1 MGLVFKNNAKTTL
14 SSGVNDS
21 TTTIPVT
28 EGSVFPVA
36 SATDG
41 TFFFATLDDDTNN
54 EIVKVT
60 ASTGNSGNQNLT
72 VVRAQ
77 ESTSARAFSSGDKVE
92 LRLTAGMVDTF
103 NLSGNAITLSSN
115 KMGFGDS
122 SPEVSLDLGSQTD
135 SLHVPVG
142 TTAQRP
148 GSPEAGYLRYNS
160 TTGKFEGYTNAW
172 GDLADGSD
180 FLVTNTYTTANA
192 STTAFTISNA
202 VQDEKQLL
210 VFIDGVFQAHN
221 SYSVSGTTVTLST
234 APASGREV
242 TIYSALSNLQGANM
256 VIATMTGDN
265 SDTTLDLGET
275 PVSENND
282 QVYIDGT
289 YQNKDTYSISGQ
301 TLTFSTA
308 PPTGTAVE
316 AITHTVLDISAAA
329 SSVLI
334 DEFTGNGSTTAFT
347 LAAAPA
353 NENNT
358 QVYVGGVYQEK
369 ATYSVSG
376 TTLTLT
382 EAPANDVSVEVM
394 SIAVGQ
400 INSAIQLSDADG
412 DTKVMVEES
421 SDEDKIRFDTGGSER
436 MIIDDGG
443 IVGIGTSSPTSYANS
458 QKTLVIEDSA
468 SPAIAWSDTGQTR
481 DWFAIAQG
489 SGLYFNYGDGGGSG
503 SASNVTSVL
512 VLDNSGSVGIGT
524 TDTYNAEADNL
535 IIYDSGNAGL
545 TIATGSTSGNNTIHF
560 ADGTSGDAQYRGVIE
575 YKHNDDSMRFKTD
588 GEQEK
593 VRIDGNNLF
602 LTGGTDARIQLGS
615 GGAGAAQVSND
626 TVHIRGDGD
635 DMKLMCANDGQFLF
649 EHNGTERLRLSASG
663 GTYAAMHITSD
674 YGRFDIGAL
683 NTGFHH
689 FMAQSGPSTVYF
701 NVACQANGGFS
712 NYSDEKLKEDITTL
726 TGALDSVA
734 KMKGVTF
741 KWKDAANRGGGN
753 AGKQFG
759 VTAQNM
765 LEIDAELPTLEIDP
779 LYNVTDKDG
788 ATDED
793 GNFKYVV
800 DGVKEDDKYY
810 TMDYSRLTPFFIEAI
825 KELKTKLEAAE
836 ARIATLEGS

>member
-14 SSGVNDS
+14 SSGVNNS

-36 SATDG
+36 DATAG

-60 ASTGNSGNQNLT
+60 ASSGSAGNQNLT

-77 ESTSARAFSSGDKVE
+77 EGTTARAFSSGDKVE

-103 NLSGNAITLSSN
+103 NLSGNDITLTSD
-115 KMGFGDS
+115 KMGFGDET
-122 SPEVSLDLGSQTD
+122 PEVSLDLGAKTD

-148 GSPEAGYLRYNS
+148 ASPEAGYLRYNS

-180 FLVTNTYTTANA
+180 FLVTNTFTTANN
-192 STTAFTISNA
+192 TTTTFTISNA

-265 SDTTLDLGET
+265 SDTTLDLGVT
-275 PVSENND
+275 PISENNV
-282 QVYIDGT
+282 QVYFDGV
-289 YQNKDTYSISGQ
+289 YQHKSTFSISGQ
-301 TLTFSTA
+301 ILTFSTA
-308 PPTGTAVE
+308 PPTGVAVE

-347 LAAAPA
+347 LSAAPT

-382 EAPANDVSVEVM
+382 EAPANGVSIEVM

-412 DTKVMVEES
+412 DTKVQVEES
-421 SDEDKIRFDTGGSER
+421 SDEDKIKFDTAGSER
-436 MIIDDGG
+436 MIITNAGS
-443 IVGIGTSSPTSYANS
+443 VGVGTATPDRLFHVSGSATSTVAKFSNTGNVVYVELNAAGQAGADAGYIKYNHVKEMS
-458 QKTLVIEDSA
+458 FWTSDTERLIIDSA
-468 SPAIAWSDTGQTR
+468 GHVTKPFQPAVLVTKSTSQLNIAVGSNMTHTWDSEIFDVNGDFASNTFTAPVTGKYLVNLQIRWQNIPTDILYLQTYLVTSNGFR
-481 DWFAIAQG
+481 YM
-489 SGLYFNYGDGGGSG
+489 GLFGSG
-503 SASNVTSVL
+503 SDL
-512 VLDNSGSVGIGT
+512 FNSS
-524 TDTYNAEADNL
+524 ADYYRDGQSL
-535 IIYDSGNAGL
+535 IIDM
-545 TIATGSTSGNNTIHF
+545 
-560 ADGTSGDAQYRGVIE
+560 DA
-575 YKHNDDSMRFKTD
+575 
-588 GEQEK
+588 
-593 VRIDGNNLF
+593 
-602 LTGGTDARIQLGS
+602 
-615 GGAGAAQVSND
+615 ND
-626 TVHIRGDGD
+626 TFYVRSH
-635 DMKLMCANDGQFLF
+635 Q
-649 EHNGTERLRLSASG
+649 SG
-663 GTYAAMHITSD
+663 GTQAT
-674 YGRFDIGAL
+674 DIGQESYL
-683 NTGFHH
+683 
-689 FMAQSGPSTVYF
+689 
-701 NVACQANGGFS
+701 
-712 NYSDEKLKEDITTL
+712 
-726 TGALDSVA
+726 SVA
-734 KMKGVTF
+734 
-741 KWKDAANRGGGN
+741 
-753 AGKQFG
+753 
-759 VTAQNM
+759 
-765 LEIDAELPTLEIDP
+765 LL
-779 LYNVTDKDG
+779 
-788 ATDED
+788 
-793 GNFKYVV
+793 
-800 DGVKEDDKYY
+800 
-810 TMDYSRLTPFFIEAI
+810 S
-825 KELKTKLEAAE
+825 
-836 ARIATLEGS
+836 

>member
-36 SATDG
+36 DATNG

-60 ASTGNSGNQNLT
+60 ASSGSSGNQNLT

-122 SPEVSLDLGSQTD
+122 SPEVSLDLGAQTD

-160 TTGKFEGYTNAW
+160 TTGKFEGYTDAW

-265 SDTTLDLGET
+265 SDTTLDLGVT
-275 PVSENND
+275 PVSENNV

-289 YQNKDTYSISGQ
+289 YQNKSTYSISGQ

-412 DTKVMVEES
+412 DTKIQVEES

-436 MIIDDGG
+436 AIIDSTGL
-443 IVGIGTSSPTSYANS
+443 GIGT
-458 QKTLVIEDSA
+458 A
-468 SPAIAWSDTGQTR
+468 SPQAKFEVHGQSR
-481 DWFAIAQG
+481 FASSSTSAVMLIDADATSTNGINIQ
-489 SGLYFNYGDGGGSG
+489 SSYYGTAGYGPMKFSTGGSER
-503 SASNVTSVL
+503 L
-512 VLDNSGSVGIGT
+512 
-524 TDTYNAEADNL
+524 
-535 IIYDSGNAGL
+535 
-545 TIATGSTSGNNTIHF
+545 
-560 ADGTSGDAQYRGVIE
+560 
-575 YKHNDDSMRFKTD
+575 
-588 GEQEK
+588 
-593 VRIDGNNLF
+593 RISGNNLF
-602 LTGGTDARIQLGS
+602 LNGGTDARIQLGT
-615 GGAGAAQVSND
+615 GGAGANQVSNN
-626 TVHIRGDGD
+626 TVHIRGDGTN
-635 DMKLMCANDGQFLF
+635 MKLMAASGGAYQF
-649 EHNGTERLRLSASG
+649 ETNGTEVLKIDSAGHVTKPLQPYFLAYRSSSQSGYNATSYTTVIEYNAEVDDTNGDFNTSTGLFTAPVDGTYWFIASAYANFGFQQSWLVINTGSGASRASYTDFNVGGYSGAVFSGVFFVNLDANDTVGYHPYTSASSSVLIYSNANHTWFKG
-663 GTYAAMHITSD
+663 G
-674 YGRFDIGAL
+674 L
-683 NTGFHH
+683 
-689 FMAQSGPSTVYF
+689 
-701 NVACQANGGFS
+701 
-712 NYSDEKLKEDITTL
+712 
-726 TGALDSVA
+726 
-734 KMKGVTF
+734 
-741 KWKDAANRGGGN
+741 
-753 AGKQFG
+753 
-759 VTAQNM
+759 
-765 LEIDAELPTLEIDP
+765 
-779 LYNVTDKDG
+779 LY
-788 ATDED
+788 
-793 GNFKYVV
+793 
-800 DGVKEDDKYY
+800 
-810 TMDYSRLTPFFIEAI
+810 
-825 KELKTKLEAAE
+825 
-836 ARIATLEGS
+836 

>member
-14 SSGVNDS
+14 SSGVNNS

-36 SATDG
+36 DATAG

-60 ASTGNSGNQNLT
+60 ASSGSAGNQNLT

-77 ESTSARAFSSGDKVE
+77 EGTTARAFSSGDKVE

-103 NLSGNAITLSSN
+103 NLSGNDITLTSD
-115 KMGFGDS
+115 KMGFGDET
-122 SPEVSLDLGSQTD
+122 PEVSLDLGAKTD

-148 GSPEAGYLRYNS
+148 ASPEAGYLRYNS

-180 FLVTNTYTTANA
+180 FLVTNTFTTANN
-192 STTAFTISNA
+192 TTTTFTISNA

-265 SDTTLDLGET
+265 SDTTLDLGVT
-275 PVSENND
+275 PISENNV
-282 QVYIDGT
+282 QVYFDGV
-289 YQNKDTYSISGQ
+289 YQHKSTFSISGQ
-301 TLTFSTA
+301 ILTFSTA
-308 PPTGTAVE
+308 PPTGVAVE

-347 LAAAPA
+347 LSAAPT

-382 EAPANDVSVEVM
+382 EAPANGVSIEVM

-421 SDEDKIRFDTGGSER
+421 SDEDKIRFDTGGTER
-436 MIIDDGG
+436 MVVGSDGKIGVGIEATEGQLHVKSDDSGEVELLTLENSTGTDGIATLTFKTTSTDSTKSAQIAAKRVNASGHTELIFRTYNGSTSDVLTIDHDGN
-443 IVGIGTSSPTSYANS
+443 VGIGDTSPSEKLEVNGTVKATAFEGDGSALTNISGDIAASSLATNGYIKFSNGYTIQWGQRATTASSDTVTFPTSFTNLYSIVATMYHSNND
-458 QKTLVIEDSA
+458 TGGVGN
-468 SPAIAWSDTGQTR
+468 AIAVTPKTNATTTGFR
-481 DWFAIAQG
+481 V
-489 SGLYFNYGDGGGSG
+489 SHYGL
-503 SASNVTSVL
+503 
-512 VLDNSGSVGIGT
+512 
-524 TDTYNAEADNL
+524 
-535 IIYDSGNAGL
+535 AGYYW
-545 TIATGSTSGNNTIHF
+545 IATG
-560 ADGTSGDAQYRGVIE
+560 
-575 YKHNDDSMRFKTD
+575 K
-588 GEQEK
+588 
-593 VRIDGNNLF
+593 
-602 LTGGTDARIQLGS
+602 
-615 GGAGAAQVSND
+615 
-626 TVHIRGDGD
+626 
-635 DMKLMCANDGQFLF
+635 
-649 EHNGTERLRLSASG
+649 
-663 GTYAAMHITSD
+663 IT
-674 YGRFDIGAL
+674 
-683 NTGFHH
+683 
-689 FMAQSGPSTVYF
+689 
-701 NVACQANGGFS
+701 
-712 NYSDEKLKEDITTL
+712 
-726 TGALDSVA
+726 
-734 KMKGVTF
+734 
-741 KWKDAANRGGGN
+741 
-753 AGKQFG
+753 
-759 VTAQNM
+759 
-765 LEIDAELPTLEIDP
+765 
-779 LYNVTDKDG
+779 
-788 ATDED
+788 
-793 GNFKYVV
+793 
-800 DGVKEDDKYY
+800 
-810 TMDYSRLTPFFIEAI
+810 
-825 KELKTKLEAAE
+825 
-836 ARIATLEGS
+836 

>member
-1 MGLVFKNNAKTTL
+1 MTGLAFKNNAKTTL
-14 SSGVNDS
+14 SSGVNNS

-36 SATDG
+36 DPTDPATDN
-41 TFFFATLDDDTNN
+41 FFFITLDDDTNN

-60 ASTGNSGNQNLT
+60 FSSGNAGNQNLT

-77 ESTSARAFSSGDKVE
+77 EGTTARAFSSGDKVE

-103 NLSGNAITLSSN
+103 NLSGNDITLSSN

-122 SPEVSLDLGSQTD
+122 TPEVSLDLGSQTD

-265 SDTTLDLGET
+265 SDTTLDLGVT
-275 PVSENND
+275 PVSENNV

-289 YQNKDTYSISGQ
+289 YQNKSTYSISGQ

-382 EAPANDVSVEVM
+382 EAPANGVSVEVM

-421 SDEDKIRFDTGGSER
+421 SDEDKIRFDTGGTER
-436 MIIDDGG
+436 MIIDG
-443 IVGIGTSSPTSYANS
+443 A
-458 QKTLVIEDSA
+458 
-468 SPAIAWSDTGQTR
+468 
-481 DWFAIAQG
+481 
-489 SGLYFNYGDGGGSG
+489 
-503 SASNVTSVL
+503 
-512 VLDNSGSVGIGT
+512 SVGIGT
-524 TDTYNAEADNL
+524 TSPSGELNVHSSTQSSIIKVSDSITGNSATDGLDLLVSGTTGYLWNREA
-535 IIYDSGNAGL
+535 
-545 TIATGSTSGNNTIHF
+545 GSLLF
-560 ADGTSGDAQYRGVIE
+560 GTSNSER
-575 YKHNDDSMRFKTD
+575 M
-588 GEQEK
+588 
-593 VRIDGNNLF
+593 RIDSAGHVTKPKQPSVHVQRGSVQHNIPINTNQTVEFNSEVFDVNSDFDTSTYTFTAPVTGKYLVSTNIRMESVPTDFTYYYLYLVTSNGNRWGDLMGNGSQHF
-602 LTGGTDARIQLGS
+602 NAAPAYVTMGFTCVADMDASDTAYIRIYQ
-615 GGAGAAQVSND
+615 
-626 TVHIRGDGD
+626 
-635 DMKLMCANDGQFLF
+635 
-649 EHNGTERLRLSASG
+649 SG
-663 GTYAAMHITSD
+663 GTAQM
-674 YGRFDIGAL
+674 DID
-683 NTGFHH
+683 
-689 FMAQSGPSTVYF
+689 
-701 NVACQANGGFS
+701 S
-712 NYSDEKLKEDITTL
+712 NS
-726 TGALDSVA
+726 
-734 KMKGVTF
+734 
-741 KWKDAANRGGGN
+741 
-753 AGKQFG
+753 
-759 VTAQNM
+759 
-765 LEIDAELPTLEIDP
+765 
-779 LYNVTDKDG
+779 
-788 ATDED
+788 
-793 GNFKYVV
+793 NFCIQLL
-800 DGVKEDDKYY
+800 
-810 TMDYSRLTPFFIEAI
+810 S
-825 KELKTKLEAAE
+825 
-836 ARIATLEGS
+836 

>member
-1 MGLVFKNNAKTTL
+1 MTGLVFKNNAKTTL
-14 SSGVNDS
+14 SSGVNNS

-28 EGSVFPVA
+28 DGSVFPVA
-36 SATDG
+36 DATAG

-60 ASTGNSGNQNLT
+60 ASSGSAGNQNLT

-77 ESTSARAFSSGDKVE
+77 EGTTARAFSSGDKVE

-103 NLSGNAITLSSN
+103 NLSGNDITLSSN

-122 SPEVSLDLGSQTD
+122 TPEVSLDLGSQTD

-265 SDTTLDLGET
+265 SDTTLDLGVT
-275 PVSENND
+275 PISENNV
-282 QVYIDGT
+282 QVYFDGV
-289 YQNKDTYSISGQ
+289 YQHKSTFSISGP

-308 PPTGTAVE
+308 PPTGVAVE
-316 AITHTVLDISAAA
+316 AITHTVLDVSAAA

-334 DEFTGNGSTTAFT
+334 DEFTGDGSDTTFT
-347 LAAAPA
+347 LSAAPA

-376 TTLTLT
+376 TTLTFS
-382 EAPANDVSVEVM
+382 EAPANGVSIEVM

-421 SDEDKIRFDTGGSER
+421 ADEDKIRFDTAGSER
-436 MIIDDGG
+436 MIITNAGKVGVSTSDPSQLLTIQSATFPVIEVANYSDNNPTDGVALDLIEKQPSYASASNTFG
-443 IVGIGTSSPTSYANS
+443 QTGVYGFRLKLNGADNTLRLKSGSQTTVNDRIVIDRDVGNVGIGGTTLTGWANK
-458 QKTLVIEDSA
+458 QVVL
-468 SPAIAWSDTGQTR
+468 
-481 DWFAIAQG
+481 
-489 SGLYFNYGDGGGSG
+489 DGGSLTSVAYVMVNDTTGRSGTDGSVITLSGSDMYLIQRESANMIFRTANTERMRLDASGALFVGGTAHYSGGSNADDATLAVNGSIIRTGVSVTDFDEAYVSSSRGILEGTSTYQASNSPLVDHSGAGNFFHLTAKTTATSG
-503 SASNVTSVL
+503 SASNNYILQVA
-512 VLDNSGSVGIGT
+512 
-524 TDTYNAEADNL
+524 Y
-535 IIYDSGNAGL
+535 GL
-545 TIATGSTSGNNTIHF
+545 TGLQYTRYSSNNGSTWS
-560 ADGTSGDAQYRGVIE
+560 SW
-575 YKHNDDSMRFKTD
+575 
-588 GEQEK
+588 
-593 VRIDGNNLF
+593 
-602 LTGGTDARIQLGS
+602 
-615 GGAGAAQVSND
+615 
-626 TVHIRGDGD
+626 
-635 DMKLMCANDGQFLF
+635 
-649 EHNGTERLRLSASG
+649 
-663 GTYAAMHITSD
+663 
-674 YGRFDIGAL
+674 
-683 NTGFHH
+683 
-689 FMAQSGPSTVYF
+689 
-701 NVACQANGGFS
+701 
-712 NYSDEKLKEDITTL
+712 LKRT
-726 TGALDSVA
+726 
-734 KMKGVTF
+734 
-741 KWKDAANRGGGN
+741 
-753 AGKQFG
+753 
-759 VTAQNM
+759 
-765 LEIDAELPTLEIDP
+765 
-779 LYNVTDKDG
+779 
-788 ATDED
+788 
-793 GNFKYVV
+793 
-800 DGVKEDDKYY
+800 
-810 TMDYSRLTPFFIEAI
+810 
-825 KELKTKLEAAE
+825 
-836 ARIATLEGS
+836 

>member
-1 MGLVFKNNAKTTL
+1 MTGLAFKNNAKTTL
-14 SSGVNDS
+14 SSGVNNS

-28 EGSVFPVA
+28 EGSVFPVID
-36 SATDG
+36 ATDPA
-41 TFFFATLDDDTNN
+41 TDVFFFVTLDDDTNN

-60 ASTGNSGNQNLT
+60 ASTGSSGNQNLT

-77 ESTSARAFSSGDKVE
+77 EGTTARAFSSGDKVE

-103 NLSGNAITLSSN
+103 NLSGNDITLSSN

-122 SPEVSLDLGSQTD
+122 TPEVSLDLGSQTD

-192 STTAFTISNA
+192 STTDFAISNA

-265 SDTTLDLGET
+265 SDTTLDLGVT
-275 PVSENND
+275 PVSENNV

-289 YQNKDTYSISGQ
+289 YQNKSTYSISGQ

-382 EAPANDVSVEVM
+382 EAPANGVSVEVM

-421 SDEDKIRFDTGGSER
+421 SDEDKIRFDTGGTER
-436 MIIDDGG
+436 MIIDG
-443 IVGIGTSSPTSYANS
+443 A
-458 QKTLVIEDSA
+458 
-468 SPAIAWSDTGQTR
+468 
-481 DWFAIAQG
+481 
-489 SGLYFNYGDGGGSG
+489 
-503 SASNVTSVL
+503 
-512 VLDNSGSVGIGT
+512 SVGIGT
-524 TDTYNAEADNL
+524 TSPSGELNVHSSTQSSIIKVSDSITGNSATDGLDLLVSGTTGYLWNREA
-535 IIYDSGNAGL
+535 
-545 TIATGSTSGNNTIHF
+545 GSLLF
-560 ADGTSGDAQYRGVIE
+560 GTSNSER
-575 YKHNDDSMRFKTD
+575 M
-588 GEQEK
+588 
-593 VRIDGNNLF
+593 RIDSAGHVTKPKQPSVHVQRGSVQHNIPINTNQTVEFNSEVFDVNSDFDTSTYTFTAPVTGKYLVSTNIRMESVPTDFTYYYLYLVTSNGNRWGDLMGNGSQHF
-602 LTGGTDARIQLGS
+602 NAAPAYVTMGFTCVADMDASDTAYIRIYQ
-615 GGAGAAQVSND
+615 
-626 TVHIRGDGD
+626 
-635 DMKLMCANDGQFLF
+635 
-649 EHNGTERLRLSASG
+649 SG
-663 GTYAAMHITSD
+663 GTAQM
-674 YGRFDIGAL
+674 DID
-683 NTGFHH
+683 
-689 FMAQSGPSTVYF
+689 
-701 NVACQANGGFS
+701 S
-712 NYSDEKLKEDITTL
+712 NS
-726 TGALDSVA
+726 
-734 KMKGVTF
+734 
-741 KWKDAANRGGGN
+741 
-753 AGKQFG
+753 
-759 VTAQNM
+759 
-765 LEIDAELPTLEIDP
+765 
-779 LYNVTDKDG
+779 
-788 ATDED
+788 
-793 GNFKYVV
+793 NFCIQLL
-800 DGVKEDDKYY
+800 
-810 TMDYSRLTPFFIEAI
+810 S
-825 KELKTKLEAAE
+825 
-836 ARIATLEGS
+836 

>member
-14 SSGVNDS
+14 SSGVNNS

-36 SATDG
+36 DATAG

-60 ASTGNSGNQNLT
+60 ASSGSAGNQNLT

-122 SPEVSLDLGSQTD
+122 SPEVSLDLGAQTD

-160 TTGKFEGYTNAW
+160 TTGKFEGYTDAW

-265 SDTTLDLGET
+265 SDTTLDLGVT
-275 PVSENND
+275 PVSENNV

-289 YQNKDTYSISGQ
+289 YQNKSTYSISGQ

-382 EAPANDVSVEVM
+382 EAPANGVSVEVM

-421 SDEDKIRFDTGGSER
+421 SDEDKIRFDTGGTER
-436 MIIDDGG
+436 AQI
-443 IVGIGTSSPTSYANS
+443 
-458 QKTLVIEDSA
+458 SA
-468 SPAIAWSDTGQTR
+468 
-481 DWFAIAQG
+481 
-489 SGLYFNYGDGGGSG
+489 
-503 SASNVTSVL
+503 
-512 VLDNSGSVGIGT
+512 
-524 TDTYNAEADNL
+524 
-535 IIYDSGNAGL
+535 
-545 TIATGSTSGNNTIHF
+545 
-560 ADGTSGDAQYRGVIE
+560 
-575 YKHNDDSMRFKTD
+575 
-588 GEQEK
+588 
-593 VRIDGNNLF
+593 NNLF
-602 LTGGTDARIQLGS
+602 LTGGTDARIQLGT
-615 GGAGAAQVSND
+615 GGAGAAQVSNN
-626 TVHIRGDGD
+626 TVHIRGDGT
-635 DMKLMCANDGQFLF
+635 DMKLMAASGGGFLF
-649 EHNGTERLRLSASG
+649 ETNGTEVFKIDSAGHVTKALQPAVRVGMSSSQLNLAANTEYVIQFNSEVFDVNADFDTSNYTFTAPVTGKYLVCVSLRFQAIPTDINYMHGWIASSNGSRYILLFGSGADLFNSAADYYRIGHSTIIDMDANDTFTIKVAQSG
-663 GTYAAMHITSD
+663 GTAQTDVGQESD
-674 YGRFDIGAL
+674 L
-683 NTGFHH
+683 
-689 FMAQSGPSTVYF
+689 
-701 NVACQANGGFS
+701 
-712 NYSDEKLKEDITTL
+712 
-726 TGALDSVA
+726 SV
-734 KMKGVTF
+734 G
-741 KWKDAANRGGGN
+741 
-753 AGKQFG
+753 
-759 VTAQNM
+759 
-765 LEIDAELPTLEIDP
+765 LI
-779 LYNVTDKDG
+779 
-788 ATDED
+788 
-793 GNFKYVV
+793 
-800 DGVKEDDKYY
+800 
-810 TMDYSRLTPFFIEAI
+810 S
-825 KELKTKLEAAE
+825 
-836 ARIATLEGS
+836 

>member
-1 MGLVFKNNAKTTL
+1 MTGLAFKNNAKTTL
-14 SSGVNDS
+14 SSGVNNS

-28 EGSVFPVA
+28 EGSVFPVID
-36 SATDG
+36 ATDPA
-41 TFFFATLDDDTNN
+41 TDVFFFVTLDDDTNN

-60 ASTGNSGNQNLT
+60 ASTGSSGNQNLT

-77 ESTSARAFSSGDKVE
+77 EGTTARAFSSGDKVE

-103 NLSGNAITLSSN
+103 NLSGNDITLSDN
-115 KMGFGDS
+115 RMGFGDS
-122 SPEVSLDLGSQTD
+122 TPEVSLDLGSQTD

-265 SDTTLDLGET
+265 SDTTLDLGVT
-275 PVSENND
+275 PVSENNV

-289 YQNKDTYSISGQ
+289 YQNKSTYSISGQ

-382 EAPANDVSVEVM
+382 EAPANGVSVEVM

-421 SDEDKIRFDTGGSER
+421 SDEDKIRFDTGGTER
-436 MIIDDGG
+436 MIIDDTGDVGIGTSTINSGTLGPNNKFLEVAAGSASGSGTLVLSRATNTNNDEVGG
-443 IVGIGTSSPTSYANS
+443 IRYVNANNADDDGLDADGKMIAAISARAVTTDSNAGDDSGGVLTLSTKPEAGSFTERMRITSSGNVGIGTSSPTSYANS
-458 QKTLVIEDSA
+458 QKILVIEDST

-481 DWFAIAQG
+481 DWFGVAQG

-503 SASNVTSVL
+503 SASNVSSVL
-512 VLDNSGSVGIGT
+512 VLDNTGHVTKPLQPAFAARRNGNLSGFNPSSLT
-524 TDTYNAEADNL
+524 TVVTYNLEFEDRSSDYDISTGLFTAPVDGTYWFQASIYSNYTFQQGWLVVNGARMNFSDVAYGSLYAIFTATYYIELDASDTVGFHPYKGGETSVL
-535 IIYDSGNAGL
+535 IYD
-545 TIATGSTSGNNTIHF
+545 NNH
-560 ADGTSGDAQYRGVIE
+560 
-575 YKHNDDSMRFKTD
+575 H
-588 GEQEK
+588 
-593 VRIDGNNLF
+593 
-602 LTGGTDARIQLGS
+602 
-615 GGAGAAQVSND
+615 
-626 TVHIRGDGD
+626 
-635 DMKLMCANDGQFLF
+635 
-649 EHNGTERLRLSASG
+649 
-663 GTYAAMHITSD
+663 TY
-674 YGRFDIGAL
+674 F
-683 NTGFHH
+683 
-689 FMAQSGPSTVYF
+689 
-701 NVACQANGGFS
+701 
-712 NYSDEKLKEDITTL
+712 
-726 TGALDSVA
+726 
-734 KMKGVTF
+734 
-741 KWKDAANRGGGN
+741 RGG
-753 AGKQFG
+753 
-759 VTAQNM
+759 
-765 LEIDAELPTLEIDP
+765 L
-779 LYNVTDKDG
+779 LY
-788 ATDED
+788 
-793 GNFKYVV
+793 
-800 DGVKEDDKYY
+800 
-810 TMDYSRLTPFFIEAI
+810 
-825 KELKTKLEAAE
+825 
-836 ARIATLEGS
+836 

>member
-1 MGLVFKNNAKTTL
+1 MTGLAFKNNAKTTL
-14 SSGVNDS
+14 SSGVNNS

-36 SATDG
+36 DATDPA
-41 TFFFATLDDDTNN
+41 TDNFFFVTLDDDTNN

-60 ASTGNSGNQNLT
+60 FSSGNAGNQNLT

-77 ESTSARAFSSGDKVE
+77 EGTTARAFSSGDKVE

-103 NLSGNAITLSSN
+103 NLSGNDITLSSN

-122 SPEVSLDLGSQTD
+122 TPEVSLDLGSQTD

-265 SDTTLDLGET
+265 SDTTLDLGVT
-275 PVSENND
+275 PVSENNV

-289 YQNKDTYSISGQ
+289 YQNKSTYSISGQ

-382 EAPANDVSVEVM
+382 EAPANGVSVEVM

-421 SDEDKIRFDTGGSER
+421 SDEDKIRFDTGGTER
-436 MIIDDGG
+436 MIIDG
-443 IVGIGTSSPTSYANS
+443 A
-458 QKTLVIEDSA
+458 
-468 SPAIAWSDTGQTR
+468 
-481 DWFAIAQG
+481 
-489 SGLYFNYGDGGGSG
+489 
-503 SASNVTSVL
+503 
-512 VLDNSGSVGIGT
+512 SVGIGT
-524 TDTYNAEADNL
+524 TSPSGELNVHSSTQSSIIKVSDSITGNSATDGLDLLVSGTTGYLWNREA
-535 IIYDSGNAGL
+535 
-545 TIATGSTSGNNTIHF
+545 GSLLF
-560 ADGTSGDAQYRGVIE
+560 GTSNSER
-575 YKHNDDSMRFKTD
+575 M
-588 GEQEK
+588 
-593 VRIDGNNLF
+593 RIDSAGHVTKPKQPSVHVQRGSVQHNIPINTNQTVEFNSEVFDVNSDFDTSTYTFTAPVTGKYLVSTNIRMESVPTDFTYYYLYLVTSNGNRWGDLMGNGSQHF
-602 LTGGTDARIQLGS
+602 NAAPAYVTMGFTCVADMDASDTAYIRIYQ
-615 GGAGAAQVSND
+615 
-626 TVHIRGDGD
+626 
-635 DMKLMCANDGQFLF
+635 
-649 EHNGTERLRLSASG
+649 SG
-663 GTYAAMHITSD
+663 GTAQM
-674 YGRFDIGAL
+674 DID
-683 NTGFHH
+683 
-689 FMAQSGPSTVYF
+689 
-701 NVACQANGGFS
+701 S
-712 NYSDEKLKEDITTL
+712 NS
-726 TGALDSVA
+726 
-734 KMKGVTF
+734 
-741 KWKDAANRGGGN
+741 
-753 AGKQFG
+753 
-759 VTAQNM
+759 
-765 LEIDAELPTLEIDP
+765 
-779 LYNVTDKDG
+779 
-788 ATDED
+788 
-793 GNFKYVV
+793 NFCIQLL
-800 DGVKEDDKYY
+800 
-810 TMDYSRLTPFFIEAI
+810 S
-825 KELKTKLEAAE
+825 
-836 ARIATLEGS
+836 

>member
-265 SDTTLDLGET
+265 SDTTLDLGVT
-275 PVSENND
+275 PVSENNV

-289 YQNKDTYSISGQ
+289 YQNKDT
-301 TLTFSTA
+301 
-308 PPTGTAVE
+308 
-316 AITHTVLDISAAA
+316 
-329 SSVLI
+329 
-334 DEFTGNGSTTAFT
+334 
-347 LAAAPA
+347 
-353 NENNT
+353 
-358 QVYVGGVYQEK
+358 
-369 ATYSVSG
+369 
-376 TTLTLT
+376 
-382 EAPANDVSVEVM
+382 
-394 SIAVGQ
+394 
-400 INSAIQLSDADG
+400 
-412 DTKVMVEES
+412 
-421 SDEDKIRFDTGGSER
+421 
-436 MIIDDGG
+436 
-443 IVGIGTSSPTSYANS
+443 
-458 QKTLVIEDSA
+458 
-468 SPAIAWSDTGQTR
+468 
-481 DWFAIAQG
+481 
-489 SGLYFNYGDGGGSG
+489 
-503 SASNVTSVL
+503 
-512 VLDNSGSVGIGT
+512 
-524 TDTYNAEADNL
+524 
-535 IIYDSGNAGL
+535 
-545 TIATGSTSGNNTIHF
+545 
-560 ADGTSGDAQYRGVIE
+560 
-575 YKHNDDSMRFKTD
+575 
-588 GEQEK
+588 
-593 VRIDGNNLF
+593 
-602 LTGGTDARIQLGS
+602 
-615 GGAGAAQVSND
+615 
-626 TVHIRGDGD
+626 
-635 DMKLMCANDGQFLF
+635 
-649 EHNGTERLRLSASG
+649 
-663 GTYAAMHITSD
+663 
-674 YGRFDIGAL
+674 
-683 NTGFHH
+683 
-689 FMAQSGPSTVYF
+689 
-701 NVACQANGGFS
+701 
-712 NYSDEKLKEDITTL
+712 
-726 TGALDSVA
+726 
-734 KMKGVTF
+734 
-741 KWKDAANRGGGN
+741 
-753 AGKQFG
+753 
-759 VTAQNM
+759 
-765 LEIDAELPTLEIDP
+765 
-779 LYNVTDKDG
+779 
-788 ATDED
+788 
-793 GNFKYVV
+793 
-800 DGVKEDDKYY
+800 
-810 TMDYSRLTPFFIEAI
+810 
-825 KELKTKLEAAE
+825 
-836 ARIATLEGS
+836 

>member
-1 MGLVFKNNAKTTL
+1 VTGLAFKNNAKTTL

-28 EGSVFPVA
+28 DGSVFPQID
-36 SATDG
+36 ATDPALDV
-41 TFFFATLDDDTNN
+41 FFFATLDDDTNN

-60 ASTGNSGNQNLT
+60 ASSGSSGNQNLT

-122 SPEVSLDLGSQTD
+122 SPEVSLDLGAQTD

-265 SDTTLDLGET
+265 SDTTLDLGVT
-275 PVSENND
+275 PVSENNV

-289 YQNKDTYSISGQ
+289 YQNKSTYSISGQ
-301 TLTFSTA
+301 ILTFSTA

-334 DEFTGNGSTTAFT
+334 DEFTGDGSDTTFT
-347 LAAAPA
+347 LSAAPT

-358 QVYVGGVYQEK
+358 QVFVGGVYQEK
-369 ATYSVSG
+369 ATYSISNAV
-376 TTLTLT
+376 LTFT
-382 EAPANDVSVEVM
+382 AAPANGVSIEVV

-400 INSAIQLSDADG
+400 INSAVQLADADG

-421 SDEDKIRFDTGGSER
+421 SDEDKIRFDTGGTER
-436 MIIDDGG
+436 MII
-443 IVGIGTSSPTSYANS
+443 
-458 QKTLVIEDSA
+458 
-468 SPAIAWSDTGQTR
+468 
-481 DWFAIAQG
+481 G
-489 SGLYFNYGDGGGSG
+489 SNGKI
-503 SASNVTSVL
+503 
-512 VLDNSGSVGIGT
+512 GIGT
-524 TDTYNAEADNL
+524 TSTDHQLSVNAADFDGIQLLQGGTDTGYIGVYHDGSSTGR
-535 IIYDSGNAGL
+535 IYVGALSTIDFQTGNGG
-545 TIATGSTSGNNTIHF
+545 AT
-560 ADGTSGDAQYRGVIE
+560 DGTSR
-575 YKHNDDSMRFKTD
+575 
-588 GEQEK
+588 
-593 VRIDGNNLF
+593 VRIDGNNVF
-602 LTGGTDARIQLGS
+602 LNGGTDARIQLGT
-615 GGAGAAQVSND
+615 GGAGANQVSNN
-626 TVHIRGDGD
+626 TVHIRGDGV
-635 DMKLMCANDGQFLF
+635 DMKFMAASGGSYLF
-649 EHNGTERLRLSASG
+649 EENGTERMRISSSTGHVGIGSSSPSSDLYVQSPDDSTCLFAAG
-663 GTYAAMHITSD
+663 GTYAFGINRQGASGTNYGWYQGTTASNTWVVYD
-674 YGRFDIGAL
+674 GGGTGRFEVSLSSA
-683 NTGFHH
+683 GFISDRDQKENITDL
-689 FMAQSGPSTVYF
+689 AYGLETVK
-701 NVACQANGGFS
+701 
-712 NYSDEKLKEDITTL
+712 KLKPKKFKFKDVEEMEIGDIDEEEQENKEKRILEGDYNIGFIAQEMVEEVPEIVSGTDGQGDMKIDYAAFTSVL
-726 TGALDSVA
+726 TKAIQEQQVI
-734 KMKGVTF
+734 
-741 KWKDAANRGGGN
+741 
-753 AGKQFG
+753 
-759 VTAQNM
+759 
-765 LEIDAELPTLEIDP
+765 IDD
-779 LYNVTDKDG
+779 
-788 ATDED
+788 
-793 GNFKYVV
+793 
-800 DGVKEDDKYY
+800 
-810 TMDYSRLTPFFIEAI
+810 
-825 KELKTKLEAAE
+825 LK
-836 ARIATLEGS
+836 ARITTLEGS

>member
-36 SATDG
+36 DSSAG

-60 ASTGNSGNQNLT
+60 TSSGNAGNQNLT

-122 SPEVSLDLGSQTD
+122 SPEVSLDLGAQTD
-135 SLHVPVG
+135 ALHAPVG

-192 STTAFTISNA
+192 STTAFAISNA

-265 SDTTLDLGET
+265 SDTTLDLGVT
-275 PVSENND
+275 PVSENNV

-289 YQNKDTYSISGQ
+289 YQNKSTYSISGQ

-308 PPTGTAVE
+308 PPTGVAVE

-334 DEFTGNGSTTAFT
+334 DEFTGDGSDTTFT
-347 LAAAPA
+347 LSAAPT

-358 QVYVGGVYQEK
+358 QVFVGGVYQEK
-369 ATYSVSG
+369 ATYSISNAV
-376 TTLTLT
+376 LTFST
-382 EAPANDVSVEVM
+382 APANGVSIEVV

-400 INSAIQLSDADG
+400 INSAVQLADADG
-412 DTKVMVEES
+412 DTQIQVEES
-421 SDEDKIRFDTGGSER
+421 SDEDKIRFDTGGTER
-436 MIIDDGG
+436 MMLDDSGRLLIGQDSGDSFNSDSMLRLQRTGDRVFMQFKTDADQNSGILFGDVDDDVECAIEYEPANKALTLSTGNNAEAMRIDSSGN
-443 IVGIGTSSPTSYANS
+443 VGIGTSSPNAYTNYTVLTIDSPSSGTGSVIDLEYRTDRSLSMFSEGSLSTIREIRNYPLTLGTNNTERMRIDASGRFGFSGTYPPTSAQFMRIEEVFDTNRIMRLAN
-458 QKTLVIEDSA
+458 
-468 SPAIAWSDTGQTR
+468 R
-481 DWFAIAQG
+481 
-489 SGLYFNYGDGGGSG
+489 
-503 SASNVTSVL
+503 
-512 VLDNSGSVGIGT
+512 DNSGNSNTLEIGHS
-524 TDTYNAEADNL
+524 DNNEGAHV
-535 IIYDSGNAGL
+535 IIAYH
-545 TIATGSTSGNNTIHF
+545 GNNTSGASGDPYNDAIMSLQVNGNMSIDGTLSQGSDRRLKKDIANSAYGLAAINQLIPRTYKHRDVSKEMIGTQIGF
-560 ADGTSGDAQYRGVIE
+560 IADEVESVIPEVVSKFGLKADGSTLPKNITGYGDEAGTEETFDNVKTLDYERLVVVLTKALQEADDKIE
-575 YKHNDDSMRFKTD
+575 A
-588 GEQEK
+588 
-593 VRIDGNNLF
+593 LA
-602 LTGGTDARIQLGS
+602 ARI
-615 GGAGAAQVSND
+615 
-626 TVHIRGDGD
+626 
-635 DMKLMCANDGQFLF
+635 
-649 EHNGTERLRLSASG
+649 E
-663 GTYAAMHITSD
+663 
-674 YGRFDIGAL
+674 
-683 NTGFHH
+683 
-689 FMAQSGPSTVYF
+689 
-701 NVACQANGGFS
+701 
-712 NYSDEKLKEDITTL
+712 
-726 TGALDSVA
+726 
-734 KMKGVTF
+734 
-741 KWKDAANRGGGN
+741 
-753 AGKQFG
+753 
-759 VTAQNM
+759 
-765 LEIDAELPTLEIDP
+765 
-779 LYNVTDKDG
+779 
-788 ATDED
+788 
-793 GNFKYVV
+793 
-800 DGVKEDDKYY
+800 
-810 TMDYSRLTPFFIEAI
+810 
-825 KELKTKLEAAE
+825 
-836 ARIATLEGS
+836 TLEGGE